1 VNRQHI
7 NLLAYLAF
15 TAFTILVVVGYQQHN
30 NSRFDAADRISCANR
45 RILIANQRVVL
56 NILDRNV
63 TQFIVLSPDR
73 AQKVYFAHSLHLLH
87 QARVTLD
94 ATPVCLARD
103 EPSNKTPHP

>member
-15 TAFTILVVVGYQQHN
+15 TAFTIMVVVGYQQHN

-45 RILIANQRVVL
+45 QILIANQRVVL
-56 NILDRNV
+56 NVLERNV
-63 TQFIVLSPDR
+63 TQFIRIATAEDDR
-73 AQKVYFAHSLHLLH
+73 TYFERSLTLLH
-87 QARVTLD
+87 QARASIN

-103 EPSNKTPHP
+103 EPSHKTPHP